1 MSESRDAASLVVLYV
16 GAFVSPLLAV
26 RLRLSPAVIEI
37 LLGLLVGVSGLQLV
51 HTTPFTSFL
60 SHLGITFLMF
70 LVGAEIDFNHIRREG
85 LRSVII
91 ATLAAAGILLS
102 GIGLARLLGFPPYL
116 GLVLGAMGCGILL
129 IALME
134 AGQLKSRLG
143 QLLLLVGAIGEFLT
157 LFSLAGFNLMHR
169 FGVGWRLAL
178 EAGRALVLFVVAYL
192 LLALLRLLVWWA
204 PHHFE
209 RLVHADD
216 PSEIGVRAGF
226 VLMLSLASLA
236 SLVGLESLL
245 GAFLAG
251 ALFAFVFRQRGAL
264 DAKLS
269 AIGQGFFIPL
279 FFISVGVTFDV
290 RALANPMTL
299 VRTVA
304 LLAGASLLSKAVPL
318 LLFRIL
324 GVPLR
329 QIAAGAI
336 LLASPLTLL
345 VAIAALGRN
354 LGILDAAESSA
365 VILLAITSGVI
376 FPIGFKLL
384 IGKSSQAS

>member
-1 MSESRDAASLVVLYV
+1 MTESRDAASLVVMYV
-16 GAFVSPLLAV
+16 GAFVSPLLAA
-26 RLRLSPAVIEI
+26 RLRLPAAVIEI

-85 LRSVII
+85 LRSVLI
-91 ATLAAAGILLS
+91 ASIAAAGILLT
-102 GIGLARLLGFPPYL
+102 GVALARLLRFPPYL
-116 GLVLGAMGCGILL
+116 GLVLGAMSCGILL
-129 IALME
+129 VALVE
-134 AGQLKSRLG
+134 TGQQKSRLG
-143 QLLLLVGAIGEFLT
+143 QLLLLVGSIGEFLT
-157 LFSLAGFNLMHR
+157 LFGLAGFNLMHR
-169 FGVGWRLAL
+169 FGAGWRLVL
-178 EAGRALVLFVVAYL
+178 EVGRALVLFIVAYL
-192 LLALLRLLVWWA
+192 LLSLLRLLVWWA

-226 VLMLSLASLA
+226 VLMLSLSTLA
-236 SLVGLESLL
+236 SLVGLESIL
-245 GAFLAG
+245 GSFLAG

-290 RALANPMTL
+290 HVLANPISIIRM
-299 VRTVA
+299 VA
-304 LLAGASLLSKAVPL
+304 LLAGASLLSKALPL
-318 LLFRIL
+318 LLIRLL

-329 QIAAGAI
+329 QVFAGAF
-336 LLASPLTLL
+336 LLSSPLTLL
-345 VAIAALGRN
+345 VAIAALGRD
-354 LGILDAAESSA
+354 LGILDAAGSGA
-365 VILLAITSGVI
+365 VILLAIVSGVI
-376 FPIGFKLL
+376 FPVGYKQLL
-384 IGKSSQAS
+384 GKSIVAR